1 MPEITSPLLAQAG
14 IEHGFLTDHAPGGRD
29 SVSALMPRIATVK
42 QVHGQLLLWTE
53 KLEKRARE
61 ADALATFR
69 AGLAVGVYSADC
81 TPILVAAF
89 AGERPVAVMA
99 VHAGWRG
106 TAQGIA
112 EKSFSA
118 FAAAAGE
125 KGATRF
131 LAAIGP
137 CIGFESFEVGEEVVR
152 AFPGSE
158 ERGLARFLRIEEER
172 KKYLFNLPGENRR
185 QLEQAA
191 SKAGC
196 ALAIDWLNHCTFRE
210 KTAFPS
216 FRRDREKAG
225 RILSYL
231 SFAG

>member
-1 MPEITSPLLAQAG
+1 
-14 IEHGFLTDHAPGGRD
+14 
-29 SVSALMPRIATVK
+29 
-42 QVHGQLLLWTE
+42 
-53 KLEKRARE
+53 
-61 ADALATFR
+61 
-69 AGLAVGVYSADC
+69 
-81 TPILVAAF
+81 
-89 AGERPVAVMA
+89 MA

-106 TAQGIA
+106 TAQTIA
-112 EKSFSA
+112 EKSFAA
-118 FAAAAGE
+118 FAAATKE

-158 ERGLARFLRIEEER
+158 ERGLARFLRMEGDR

-191 SKAGC
+191 SKTGST
-196 ALAIDWLNHCTFRE
+196 LAVDWLDHCTFSQKERL
-210 KTAFPS
+210 PS